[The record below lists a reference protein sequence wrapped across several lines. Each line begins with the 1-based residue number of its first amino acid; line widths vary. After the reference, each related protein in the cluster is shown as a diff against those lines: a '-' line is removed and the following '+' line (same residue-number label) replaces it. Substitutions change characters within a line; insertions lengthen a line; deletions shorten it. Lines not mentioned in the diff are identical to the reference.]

1 MAESLTD
8 TAARRRYVQTSFS
21 SEAAL
26 FGILE
31 ANRDAVLGEETLW
44 LPRGWLFGRGATGDL
59 ADAYAIDLDEGQW
72 WMIQTELGRTPFW
85 PEVVPRISRRL
96 ASLQHG
102 MFRMWLAETAL
113 AASVSRAIQSDKPQQ
128 RWNPLRLARTLRA
141 ILETPPRLALV
152 MDATV
157 PTVRDWSTTL
167 RYETRLLEITRHMA
181 QGDPSDVCYRIP
193 LHGSGTSTVSGLE
206 PADDA
211 LPASRFVLVQQREEA
226 SARLWEESP
235 SHLRAMA

>member
-1 MAESLTD
+1 MGSPLTD
-8 TAARRRYVQTSFS
+8 TTARRRYVQTSFS

-31 ANRDAVLGEETLW
+31 ANRDAVLGEDTLW

-72 WMIQTELGRTPFW
+72 WMVQTELGRTPFW

-113 AASVSRAIQSDKPQQ
+113 AASVARAVHSDTPQ

-152 MDATV
+152 MDASL
-157 PTVRDWSTTL
+157 PTVRDWSSTL

-181 QGDPSDVCYRIP
+181 QGDSSDVCYRIP

-211 LPASRFVLVQQREEA
+211 LPASRFVLVQQREEV
-226 SARLWEESP
+226 ARLWEESP

>member
-1 MAESLTD
+1 MSSPLTD

-72 WMIQTELGRTPFW
+72 WMVQVELGRTPFW

-113 AASVSRAIQSDKPQQ
+113 AASVARSMNTSNPQ

-141 ILETPPRLALV
+141 VLETPPRLALV

-157 PTVRDWSTTL
+157 PTVRDWSATL

-181 QGDPSDVCYRIP
+181 QGDSADVCYRIP

-226 SARLWEESP
+226 ASLWQESS